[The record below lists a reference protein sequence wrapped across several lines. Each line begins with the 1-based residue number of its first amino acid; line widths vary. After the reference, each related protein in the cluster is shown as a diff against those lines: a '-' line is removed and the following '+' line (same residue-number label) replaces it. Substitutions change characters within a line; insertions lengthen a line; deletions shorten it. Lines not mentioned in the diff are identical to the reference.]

1 MMSLLL
7 VRLESAWSIAAKA
20 TGEKKSRLKSFGIS
34 RRANGDLELSSIPK
48 LPVFHVSR
56 YFCGQD
62 AGKSIRRKFL
72 LLSVEECNGTD
83 AGVIT
88 AK

>member
-1 MMSLLL
+1 MVDCS
-7 VRLESAWSIAAKA
+7 ESN
-20 TGEKKSRLKSFGIS
+20 EKRSRLKSVGIS
-34 RRANGDLELSSIPK
+34 RRVNGDLELSSIPK

-56 YFCGQD
+56 YFCGQV

-72 LLSVEECNGTD
+72 PLSAEECNGTD